1 MVISLHILT
10 IVSKS
15 QCYLLKAAN
24 KMLMLESVRKTKY
37 TLEKIIQN
45 LVKWSRYSK
54 TDMIERIRS
63 NVSGT

>member
-45 LVKWSRYSK
+45 LVKWSRYSE